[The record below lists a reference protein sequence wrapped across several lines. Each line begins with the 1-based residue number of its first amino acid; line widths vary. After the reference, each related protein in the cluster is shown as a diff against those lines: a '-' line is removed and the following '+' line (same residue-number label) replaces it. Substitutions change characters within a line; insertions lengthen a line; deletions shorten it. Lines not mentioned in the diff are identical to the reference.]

1 VAFVEK
7 AKKMVSVSGFEEVVE
22 PPALPPSPPDVLPDM
37 ETEEIALPTY
47 SIISRPGVGTIGKRI
62 ALLVNLFKVAADA
75 TDATDATFF
84 QYSVCQV
91 ILSV

>member
-1 VAFVEK
+1 VALVEK
-7 AKKMVSVSGFEEVVE
+7 GKKMVSVSGFEEVVE

-75 TDATDATFF
+75 TDATFY

-91 ILSV
+91 ILSL